1 MIFFLHDLKF
11 QNMKNITLE
20 SHYED
25 KPPKQ
30 KSETL
35 FTLNWIPTM
44 NNKFKKLMSWK
55 TYLNKFH
62 EWTYEQD
69 HASKMH

>member
-1 MIFFLHDLKF
+1 MIFSLHDLKF

-35 FTLNWIPTM
+35 LTLN
-44 NNKFKKLMSWK
+44 
-55 TYLNKFH
+55 
-62 EWTYEQD
+62 
-69 HASKMH
+69 